1 MIDNGVNICAWE
13 LLFLNLN
20 FSPMALFNRRE
31 FIKKSSLGFG
41 FAALPVPIKIL
52 WGTDYFSKRPK
63 LSERKFT
70 SEAVEKTIRTIKK
83 SIADEELAWMFEN
96 CFPNTLDTTVKFYE
110 KNGKPFTY
118 VITGDIDAMWLR
130 DSSAQVYPYLSLANE
145 DEKLKS
151 LLKGVINKQ
160 VECVL
165 LDPYANAFFDDA
177 SKISEW
183 KNDLTEMKPGIHER
197 KWEVDSLCYV
207 MRLSYNYWKVTGD
220 ASVFDNDWKKAM
232 LLIQKTFREQQRKE
246 SKGPYQFQRSN
257 GNPLDTQ
264 FAGGYGNPTKK
275 LGLIHSMFR
284 PSDDATF
291 YPFLI
296 SSNMFAVVSLR
307 ETAEIFSKVFHDENT
322 SAQFMNLAQEVDD
335 AIQKY
340 AVLNHPAA
348 GKIYALEIDGFGNGL
363 FMDDANVPN
372 LLSIPYL
379 GYRSKEDA
387 IYKNTRK
394 FSLSKANPWYSEG
407 KFAKGIGGPHI
418 GEHKIWPLGLIM
430 QALTTD
436 DKEEIVSCL
445 KMLKAT
451 HAGTGFIHESFDVDN
466 PKDFTRSW
474 FAWANTLFGEL
485 ILHLHQTNPEILK
498 RKF

>member
-1 MIDNGVNICAWE
+1 M
-13 LLFLNLN
+13 
-20 FSPMALFNRRE
+20 NRRN
-31 FIKKSSLGFG
+31 FIKKSSLGVG
-41 FAALPVPIKIL
+41 FFALPVSARFL
-52 WGTDYFSKRPK
+52 FANDYVSKRPP

-70 SEAVEKTIRTIKK
+70 SEAVEKTIKTIKK

-96 CFPNTLDTTVKFYE
+96 CFPNTLDTTVKFYQ
-110 KNGKPFTY
+110 KNNKPYTY

-145 DEKLKS
+145 DEKLKN

-165 LDPYANAFFDDA
+165 LDPYANAFFDNS

-183 KNDLTEMKPGIHER
+183 KDDSTQMKPGIHER
-197 KWEVDSLCYV
+197 KWEIDSLCYV
-207 MRLSYNYWKVTGD
+207 MRLSYNYWKITGD
-220 ASVFDNDWKKAM
+220 SSVFDSDWKKAM
-232 LLIQKTFREQQRKE
+232 LLILQTFKEQQRKD
-246 SKGPYQFQRSN
+246 SKGPYKFQRSN

-275 LGLIHSMFR
+275 VGLIHSMFR

-307 ETAEIFSKVFHDENT
+307 ETAEIFSEIFKDEN
-322 SAQFMNLAQEVDD
+322 SSDQFKNLAEEVDE

-340 AVLNHPAA
+340 AILNHPTA
-348 GKIYALEIDGFGNGL
+348 GKIYALEIDGFGNAL

-379 GYRSKEDA
+379 GYRSKEDE

-394 FSLSKANPWYSEG
+394 FSLSKANPWFSEG

-436 DKEEIVSCL
+436 DNEEIVSCL

-451 HAGTGFIHESFDVDN
+451 HAGNGFIHESFDIDN

-485 ILHLHQTNPEILK
+485 ILHLHTTKPEILK

>member
-1 MIDNGVNICAWE
+1 M
-13 LLFLNLN
+13 L
-20 FSPMALFNRRE
+20 NRRE
-31 FIKKSSLGFG
+31 FIKKSGLGVG
-41 FAALPVPIKIL
+41 FFTMPVSAKFL
-52 WGTDYFSKRPK
+52 FKNDYVSKRPEIS
-63 LSERKFT
+63 LRKFT
-70 SEAVEKTIRTIKK
+70 SQAVEHTIKTVKK
-83 SIADEELAWMFEN
+83 SIVDPELAWMFEN
-96 CFPNTLDTTVKFYE
+96 CFPNTLDTTVKVYQ
-110 KNGKPFTY
+110 KNNKPYTY

-130 DSSAQVYPYLSLANE
+130 DSSAQVYPYLSLAKG
-145 DEKLKS
+145 DEKLKN

-177 SKISEW
+177 SKVSEW
-183 KNDLTEMKPGIHER
+183 KDDLTEMRPGIHER
-197 KWEVDSLCYV
+197 KWEIDSLCYV
-207 MRLSYNYWKVTGD
+207 MRLSYNYWKITGD
-220 ASVFDNDWKKAM
+220 SSVFDFDWKKAM
-232 LLIQKTFREQQRKE
+232 LLILQTFKEQQRKE
-246 SKGPYQFQRSN
+246 SKGPYHFQRVG

-264 FAGGYGNPTKK
+264 FAAGFGNPTKK
-275 LGLIHSMFR
+275 IGLIHSMFR

-296 SSNMFAVVSLR
+296 SSNMFAVVSLK
-307 ETAEIFSKVFHDENT
+307 ETSEIFSEILKDEN
-322 SAQFMNLAQEVDD
+322 SSVHFKSLAAEIDT

-340 AVLNHPAA
+340 AVLNHPEA
-348 GKIYALEIDGFGNGL
+348 GKIYALEIDGFGNAL

-379 GYRSKEDA
+379 GYASKDDEV
-387 IYKNTRK
+387 YKNTRK
-394 FSLSKANPWYSEG
+394 FSLSRANPWFSEG
-407 KFAKGIGGPHI
+407 KFARGIGGPHI

-436 DKEEIVSCL
+436 NDDEIISCL

-485 ILHLHQTNPEILK
+485 ILHLHKTKPEILK

>member
-1 MIDNGVNICAWE
+1 M
-13 LLFLNLN
+13 L
-20 FSPMALFNRRE
+20 SRRN
-31 FIKKSSLGFG
+31 FIKKSSLGIG
-41 FAALPVPIKIL
+41 FLSLPTSAKFLFENNFI
-52 WGTDYFSKRPK
+52 SKRPR

-70 SEAVEKTIRTIKK
+70 SVAVENTIKTIKK
-83 SIADEELAWMFEN
+83 SIVDPELAWMFEN
-96 CFPNTLDTTVKFYE
+96 CFPNTLDTTVKFYQ
-110 KNGKPFTY
+110 KNNKPFTY

-145 DEKLKS
+145 DEKLKN
-151 LLKGVINKQ
+151 LLKGVIIKQ

-177 SKISEW
+177 TKISEW
-183 KNDLTEMKPGIHER
+183 KDDLTEMKPGIHER
-197 KWEVDSLCYV
+197 KWEIDSLCYV
-207 MRLSYNYWKVTGD
+207 MRLSYSYWKTTQD
-220 ASVFDNDWKKAM
+220 SSVFDSDWKKAM
-232 LLIQKTFREQQRKE
+232 LLILKTFKEQQRKD
-246 SKGPYQFQRSN
+246 SKGPYKFQRSN
-257 GNPLDTQ
+257 GNSLDTQ
-264 FAGGYGNPTKK
+264 FAGGFGNPTNKV
-275 LGLIHSMFR
+275 GLIHSMFR

-307 ETAEIFSKVFHDENT
+307 ETAEIFSKILKDENA
-322 SAQFMNLAQEVDD
+322 SIQFKNLAKEVDD

-340 AVLNHPAA
+340 AVLNHPTA
-348 GKIYALEIDGFGNGL
+348 GKIYALEIDGFGNAL

-379 GYRSKEDA
+379 GYASKDDEV
-387 IYKNTRK
+387 YKNTRR
-394 FSLSKANPWYSEG
+394 FSLSKANPWFSEG

-436 DKEEIVSCL
+436 NDDEIVSVL
-445 KMLKAT
+445 KMLKTT
-451 HAGTGFIHESFDVDN
+451 HAGTGFIHESFDVNN

-485 ILHLHQTNPEILK
+485 ILHLHKTKPEILK
-498 RKF
+498 RKL

>member
-1 MIDNGVNICAWE
+1 MI
-13 LLFLNLN
+13 
-20 FSPMALFNRRE
+20 NRRE
-31 FIKKSSLGFG
+31 FIKKSGIGFG
-41 FAALPVPIKIL
+41 FLAIPASAKFLIIN
-52 WGTDYFSKRPK
+52 DYVSKRPG
-63 LSERKFT
+63 LAQRKFI
-70 SEAVEKTIRTIKK
+70 SEAVEKTIKK
-83 SIADEELAWMFEN
+83 IRKAIADEELAWMFEN
-96 CFPNTLDTTVKFYE
+96 CFPNTLDTTVKFYH
-110 KNGKPFTY
+110 KNNKPYTY

-145 DEKLKS
+145 DEKLKN

-177 SKISEW
+177 NKISEW
-183 KNDLTEMKPGIHER
+183 KEDLTDMKPGIHER

-207 MRLSYNYWKVTGD
+207 MRLSYNYWKITGD
-220 ASVFDNDWKKAM
+220 SSIFDADWKKAM
-232 LLIQKTFREQQRKE
+232 HLILQTFKDQQRKD
-246 SKGPYQFQRSN
+246 SKGPYKFQRAN
-257 GNPLDTQ
+257 GNSLDTQ
-264 FAGGYGNPTKK
+264 FAGGFGNPTKK
-275 LGLIHSMFR
+275 IGLIHSMFR

-291 YPFLI
+291 YPLLV

-307 ETAEIFSKVFHDENT
+307 ETAEIFSKVLKDENS
-322 SAQFMNLAQEVDD
+322 SAQFKTLAAEVDE

-340 AVLNHPAA
+340 AVLDHPEA
-348 GKIYALEIDGFGNGL
+348 GKIYALEIDGFGNAL

-379 GYRSKEDA
+379 GYASKDDA
-387 IYKNTRK
+387 VYQNTRK
-394 FSLSKANPWYSEG
+394 FSLSKANPWFSEG

-436 DKEEIVSCL
+436 NDEEIISCL
-445 KMLKAT
+445 KMLKTT

-485 ILHLHQTNPEILK
+485 ILYLHKTKPEILK

>member
-1 MIDNGVNICAWE
+1 M
-13 LLFLNLN
+13 L
-20 FSPMALFNRRE
+20 NRRN
-31 FIKKSSLGFG
+31 FIKKSSLGVG
-41 FAALPVPIKIL
+41 FFALPVSARFL
-52 WGTDYFSKRPK
+52 FANDYVSKRPP

-70 SEAVEKTIRTIKK
+70 SEAVEKTIKTIKK

-96 CFPNTLDTTVKFYE
+96 CFPNTLDTTVKFYR
-110 KNGKPFTY
+110 KNNKPYTY

-145 DEKLKS
+145 DEKLKN

-165 LDPYANAFFDDA
+165 LDPYANAFFNDA
-177 SKISEW
+177 NKVSEW
-183 KNDLTEMKPGIHER
+183 KNDSTQMKPGIHER
-197 KWEVDSLCYV
+197 KWEIDSLCYV
-207 MRLSYNYWKVTGD
+207 MRLSYNYWKITGD
-220 ASVFDNDWKKAM
+220 SSVFDSDWKKAM
-232 LLIQKTFREQQRKE
+232 LLILQTFKEQQRKD
-246 SKGPYQFQRSN
+246 SKGSYKFQRSN

-275 LGLIHSMFR
+275 VGLIHSMFR

-307 ETAEIFSKVFHDENT
+307 ETAEIFSEIFKDEN
-322 SAQFMNLAQEVDD
+322 SSDQFKNLAKEVDE

-340 AVLNHPAA
+340 AVLNHPEA
-348 GKIYALEIDGFGNGL
+348 GKIYALEIDGFGNAL

-379 GYRSKEDA
+379 GYRSKEDE

-394 FSLSKANPWYSEG
+394 FSLSKANPWFSEG

-436 DKEEIVSCL
+436 DNEEIVSCL

-485 ILHLHQTNPEILK
+485 ILYLHTTKPEILK

>member
-1 MIDNGVNICAWE
+1 MI
-13 LLFLNLN
+13 
-20 FSPMALFNRRE
+20 NRRE
-31 FIKKSSLGFG
+31 FIKKSGAGIGF
-41 FAALPVPIKIL
+41 FAIPNSVRFIFSDEYI
-52 WGTDYFSKRPK
+52 SKRPPM
-63 LSERKFT
+63 SERKFT
-70 SEAVEKTIRTIKK
+70 SEAVEKTIKAIKE

-96 CFPNTLDTTVKFYE
+96 CFPNTLDTTVKFYR
-110 KNGKPFTY
+110 KNNKPYTY

-145 DEKLKS
+145 DEKLKN

-165 LDPYANAFFDDA
+165 LDPYANAFFDNSD
-177 SKISEW
+177 KISEW
-183 KNDLTEMKPGIHER
+183 KDDSSQMKPGIHER
-197 KWEVDSLCYV
+197 KWEIDSLCYV
-207 MRLSYNYWKVTGD
+207 MRLSYNYWKITGD
-220 ASVFDNDWKKAM
+220 SSVFDSDWKKAM
-232 LLIQKTFREQQRKE
+232 LLILQTFKEQQRKD
-246 SKGPYQFQRSN
+246 SKGPYKFQRSN

-275 LGLIHSMFR
+275 VGLIHSMFR

-307 ETAEIFSKVFHDENT
+307 ETAEIFSEIFKDENT
-322 SAQFMNLAQEVDD
+322 AAQFKNLAEEVDE

-340 AVLNHPAA
+340 AVLNHPTA
-348 GKIYALEIDGFGNGL
+348 GKIYALEIDGFGNAL

-379 GYRSKEDA
+379 GYRSKEDE

-394 FSLSKANPWYSEG
+394 FSLSKANPWFSEG

-436 DKEEIVSCL
+436 DNEEIVSCL

-485 ILHLHQTNPEILK
+485 ILHLYKTKPEILK

>member
-1 MIDNGVNICAWE
+1 M
-13 LLFLNLN
+13 L
-20 FSPMALFNRRE
+20 NRRN
-31 FIKKSSLGFG
+31 FIKKSSLGVG
-41 FAALPVPIKIL
+41 FFVLPVSARFL
-52 WGTDYFSKRPK
+52 FANDYVSKRPP

-70 SEAVEKTIRTIKK
+70 SEAVEKTIKAIKK

-96 CFPNTLDTTVKFYE
+96 CFPNTLDTTVKFYQ
-110 KNGKPFTY
+110 KNNKPYTY

-145 DEKLKS
+145 DEKLKN

-165 LDPYANAFFDDA
+165 LDPYANAFFNDA
-177 SKISEW
+177 NKVSEW
-183 KNDLTEMKPGIHER
+183 KNDSTQMKPGIHER
-197 KWEVDSLCYV
+197 KWEIDSLCYV
-207 MRLSYNYWKVTGD
+207 MRLSYNYWKITGD
-220 ASVFDNDWKKAM
+220 SSVFDSDWKKAM
-232 LLIQKTFREQQRKE
+232 LLILQTFKEQQRKD
-246 SKGPYQFQRSN
+246 SKGPYKFQRSN

-264 FAGGYGNPTKK
+264 FAGGYGNSTKK
-275 LGLIHSMFR
+275 VGLIHSMFR

-307 ETAEIFSKVFHDENT
+307 ETAEIFSEIFKDEN
-322 SAQFMNLAQEVDD
+322 SSDQFKNLAEEVDE

-340 AVLNHPAA
+340 AILNHPTA
-348 GKIYALEIDGFGNGL
+348 GKIYALEIDGFGNAL

-379 GYRSKEDA
+379 GYRSKEDE

-394 FSLSKANPWYSEG
+394 FSLSKANPWVSEG

-436 DKEEIVSCL
+436 DNEEIVSCL

-485 ILHLHQTNPEILK
+485 ILHLHTTKPEILK
-498 RKF
+498 RKFST